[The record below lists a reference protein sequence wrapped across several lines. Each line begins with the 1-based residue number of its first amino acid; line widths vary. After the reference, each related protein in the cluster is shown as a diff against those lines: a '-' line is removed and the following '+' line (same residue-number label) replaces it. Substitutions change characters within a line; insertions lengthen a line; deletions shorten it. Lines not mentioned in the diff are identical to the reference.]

1 MCVHFCVCV
10 CISVCVCA
18 FLCVRVHAHAPPP
31 PLVSF
36 HSLTLLF
43 TLFCQFSCSSV
54 AVKNISLTV
63 TYIAILATTRTVP
76 VHASSPQAGPSD
88 SPANPELRDLQP
100 LITVF

>member
-1 MCVHFCVCV
+1 MHGLNCEPCLLCV
-10 CISVCVCA
+10 CISVCECA
-18 FLCVRVHAHAPPP
+18 
-31 PLVSF
+31 F

-43 TLFCQFSCSSV
+43 TQFSQFTQFTQFSCSSV

-88 SPANPELRDLQP
+88 SPANPELRELQP
-100 LITVF
+100 LFKTFLLECFM